1 MGNFNWSKSRLEI
14 YVFKYKQSQ
23 SRLGYVPKS
32 CSSDLKNLK
41 SPQRTC
47 FLPAINYHLLFIDSR
62 TTFSPTM
69 GILGNSRWPVLTH
82 RVPFRI
88 QYCVWS
94 SEFCD
99 YWNSGGYR
107 VKLILHCLKYDSH
120 FESCRYNYRYFI
132 ILFFSTV

>member
-1 MGNFNWSKSRLEI
+1 MGNLNWSKSRLEI

-23 SRLGYVPKS
+23 SRLGYVPKP

-41 SPQRTC
+41 SPQGTC
-47 FLPAINYHLLFIDSR
+47 FLSAINYHLLFIDSR

-88 QYCVWS
+88 QYCV
-94 SEFCD
+94 
-99 YWNSGGYR
+99 
-107 VKLILHCLKYDSH
+107 
-120 FESCRYNYRYFI
+120 
-132 ILFFSTV
+132 